1 MIVKSLLKQCAFV
14 TAVLALASC
23 GSSSESGSDV
33 LRLIN
38 PLNAQITVTVG
49 FPDGSTQVVALPTS
63 GLAPERILYTHYL
76 LGDIYT
82 FDATASGVT
91 PATTTR
97 CAVTPLAT
105 MTGAADVQFYVET
118 GTTFITIECDYD
130 SLRDLT
136 TP

>member
-1 MIVKSLLKQCAFV
+1 MILKPLLMQCVFV

-38 PLNAQITVTVG
+38 PLNAQISVTVG
-49 FPDGSTQVVALPTS
+49 FPDGSTQTVALPTS
-63 GLAPERILYTHYL
+63 GLAPEQILYTDYVV
-76 LGDIYT
+76 GEIYT
-82 FDATASGVT
+82 FDATAPGVT
-91 PATTTR
+91 PATTTQ
-97 CAVTPLAT
+97 CAVTQLAT

-118 GTTFITIECDYD
+118 GTTFITIECDD
-130 SLRDLT
+130 DALREVT